1 MPMARISYLAP
12 DEIADP
18 EAREWL
24 EESIERGRPGPENQS
39 IRAHQPDVMRAFTMT
54 RKLLFDKQAEVGF
67 VEHDLKELVRTY
79 IAYSLNCDY

>member
-1 MPMARISYLAP
+1 MANISYLAP
-12 DEIADP
+12 DEISDL
-18 EAREWL
+18 EARKWL

>member
-1 MPMARISYLAP
+1 MANISYLAP

-24 EESIERGRPGPENQS
+24 EESIGRGRPGPENQS

>member
-1 MPMARISYLAP
+1 MPNISYLAP

-18 EAREWL
+18 EARKWL

>member
-1 MPMARISYLAP
+1 MARLSYVAP
-12 DEIADP
+12 DEIEDAELRQAL
-18 EAREWL
+18 EAA
-24 EESIERGRPGPENQS
+24 IEKGRPGPENQS

-54 RKLLFDKQAEVGF
+54 RKLLFDKNGDSGF

>member
-1 MPMARISYLAP
+1 MAEISYLAP
-12 DEIADP
+12 DEISDP
-18 EAREWL
+18 EARRWL
-24 EESIERGRPGPENQS
+24 EERGRPGPENQS

-54 RKLLFDKQAEVGF
+54 RKLLFDKQREVGF

>member
-1 MPMARISYLAP
+1 MANISYLAP
-12 DEIADP
+12 DEIVDP

-24 EESIERGRPGPENQS
+24 EESIQRGRPGPENQS

>member
-1 MPMARISYLAP
+1 MARISYLAP

-54 RKLLFDKQAEVGF
+54 RKLLFDKHAEVGF

>member
-1 MPMARISYLAP
+1 MARLSYVAP
-12 DEIADP
+12 DEIEDAELRQAL
-18 EAREWL
+18 EAA
-24 EESIERGRPGPENQS
+24 IERGRPGPENQS

-54 RKLLFDKQAEVGF
+54 RKLLFDKNSDAGF